1 MDDSA
6 RIRSRAGDVDLR
18 LLYEELPPFL
28 VAGNRFGSYGFGA
41 GLTGLLLAIA
51 PFGHTV
57 AWVLTPVAIV
67 LGLIGLERY
76 AAGNATNRDASFVA
90 IGTGFVGLVV
100 LLCRLAATFTL
111 PPEAYVYYG
120 P

>member
-18 LLYEELPPFL
+18 LLYDELPPFL

-67 LGLIGLERY
+67 LGLIGLARY

-90 IGTGFVGLVV
+90 IGTGCVGLVV
-100 LLCRLAATFTL
+100 LLGRLAAAFTL
-111 PPEAYVYYG
+111 PPEAYLYYG